1 MTSIDNK
8 LPFAREG
15 LPFIIVPLALGIG
28 AFLAGGAWLGI
39 ILCAVGLFSA
49 WFFRD
54 PDRIPP
60 PDESAIL
67 SPADGTVI
75 LIDRVMEDRFLNREM
90 IKISIFMSVFNVH
103 VNRATVSGTVERV
116 IYFPGKFFAAN
127 LDKASRDNEHN
138 VLVINGPGDS
148 QMLVVQIAGLIAR
161 RIVCWVK
168 PGDRVIRGQRFGLI
182 RFGSRLDVYVSPDIE
197 PTVQIGQ
204 KVKAGLSVLGN
215 LP

>member
-1 MTSIDNK
+1 MKSIDNK

-39 ILCAVGLFSA
+39 ILCGAGLFSA

-60 PDESAIL
+60 SGDSGIL

-75 LIDRVMEDRFLNREM
+75 LVERVQEDRFLNREM
-90 IKISIFMSVFNVH
+90 TKISIFMSIFNVH
-103 VNRATVSGTVERV
+103 VNRAPVTGALERV
-116 IYFPGKFFAAN
+116 VYFPGKFFAAN

-138 VLVINGPGDS
+138 VLIINGPGDS
-148 QMLVVQIAGLIAR
+148 QMIVVQIAGLIAR

-168 PGDRVIRGQRFGLI
+168 PGDRLIRGQRFGLI
-182 RFGSRLDVYVSPDIE
+182 RFGSRLDVYLSPDIKPE
-197 PTVQIGQ
+197 VRLGQ
-204 KVKAGLSVLGN
+204 KVQAGLSVLGT